1 MMTNK
6 AYDVVVIGA
15 GVIGTSTAYHLV
27 KKGLSVALVDR
38 SDVARGTSSHCDAM
52 AMLTDKQ
59 PGADAALGYASILR
73 FLELQKELSYDFE
86 CRQEGSLYVCENDS
100 QLELATKYVKQMQS
114 EGYDVHIAD
123 PYELHEREP
132 FLARD
137 LTGGIWSSVDCGL
150 NPYKLC
156 FAFVDQVLG
165 KGLDLYAHNPVTGI
179 KLDEKGAVCGVE
191 TEKGTLITNKVV
203 NACGVWSNV
212 IGDMV
217 GVNIPVLPRKGV
229 ILITNATSPI
239 CHQKV
244 QDYAYNDVKFGSSG
258 YKLDP
263 DVEKYNIAFTIEP
276 TRGNTVLVGSSRN
289 FMGYSVKAELDV
301 ARAIAKRA
309 IRFYPILKDMN
320 CIRTYAGLRPF
331 LEDHLPLITDVEKV
345 PGFYIATGHEGDGIS
360 MAPMTGQLMAELI
373 AGEKPYLDITP
384 FSYSRYDKKN

>member
-1 MMTNK
+1 M
-6 AYDVVVIGA
+6 
-15 GVIGTSTAYHLV
+15 
-27 KKGLSVALVDR
+27 
-38 SDVARGTSSHCDAM
+38 
-52 AMLTDKQ
+52 
-59 PGADAALGYASILR
+59 
-73 FLELQKELSYDFE
+73 
-86 CRQEGSLYVCENDS
+86 
-100 QLELATKYVKQMQS
+100 
-114 EGYDVHIAD
+114 
-123 PYELHEREP
+123 
-132 FLARD
+132 
-137 LTGGIWSSVDCGL
+137 
-150 NPYKLC
+150 
-156 FAFVDQVLG
+156 
-165 KGLDLYAHNPVTGI
+165 
-179 KLDEKGAVCGVE
+179 
-191 TEKGTLITNKVV
+191 
-203 NACGVWSNV
+203 

>member
-165 KGLDLYAHNPVTGI
+165 KGLDLYTHNPVTGI
-179 KLDEKGAVCGVE
+179 
-191 TEKGTLITNKVV
+191 KGTLITNKVV

-373 AGEKPYLDITP
+373 AGEKPYLDIAP

>member
-1 MMTNK
+1 
-6 AYDVVVIGA
+6 
-15 GVIGTSTAYHLV
+15 
-27 KKGLSVALVDR
+27 
-38 SDVARGTSSHCDAM
+38 
-52 AMLTDKQ
+52 
-59 PGADAALGYASILR
+59 
-73 FLELQKELSYDFE
+73 
-86 CRQEGSLYVCENDS
+86 
-100 QLELATKYVKQMQS
+100 MQS

-165 KGLDLYAHNPVTGI
+165 KGLDLYTHNPVTGI